1 VPGLTHLVQAHRS
14 PESLRRSLRDL
25 AAFGLLARPVKA
37 RGWALG
43 FKGPGMSERKYT
55 APALEKGLD
64 ILDLLARHGQAMT
77 LSQISV
83 ALEKSVSEIFRMVQV
98 LEFKGFIET
107 SPSGDGYE
115 LTNRL
120 FRLGMA
126 RAPVKNLLE
135 AALPLMREL
144 AARVEQSC
152 HLAQASREQIV
163 VIARIE
169 NPGYYGY
176 SVRTGHRRD
185 IVAATSGMV
194 LYAFQPP
201 LVQARWREVIFN
213 GVAPGEQAA
222 FLANANQVAQQGYWR
237 AESDLVPNI
246 IDISAPIMTGGT
258 AIAALTMPYLYKRGV
273 RPVDQIID
281 DVRETAAAISREVQG
296 TA

>member
-1 VPGLTHLVQAHRS
+1 
-14 PESLRRSLRDL
+14 
-25 AAFGLLARPVKA
+25 
-37 RGWALG
+37 
-43 FKGPGMSERKYT
+43 MSDRKYT

-64 ILDLLARHGQAMT
+64 ILDLLAAHGQAMT

-83 ALEKSVSEIFRMVQV
+83 ALERSVGEIFRMIHV

-107 SPSGDGYE
+107 APGAEGYE

-126 RAPVKNLLE
+126 RAPVKTLLE
-135 AALPLMREL
+135 AALPPMREL

-163 VIARIE
+163 VVARIE

-201 LVQARWREVIFN
+201 PVQVVWREMIFKD
-213 GVAPGEQAA
+213 VSQAEQST
-222 FLANANQVAQQGYWR
+222 FLANAEQVARQGYWR

-246 IDISAPIMTGGT
+246 IDLSSPIVADGT
-258 AIAALTMPYLYKRGV
+258 AVAALTMPYLYKRGA
-273 RPVDQIID
+273 RSID
-281 DVRETAAAISREVQG
+281 ESIAEVQATAAAISSEIQG
-296 TA
+296 VT

>member
-1 VPGLTHLVQAHRS
+1 
-14 PESLRRSLRDL
+14 
-25 AAFGLLARPVKA
+25 
-37 RGWALG
+37 
-43 FKGPGMSERKYT
+43 MSDRKYT

-64 ILDLLARHGQAMT
+64 ILDLLARNGQAMT

-83 ALEKSVSEIFRMVQV
+83 ALGRSVGEIFRMIQV

-107 SPSGDGYE
+107 APSGEGYE
-115 LTNRL
+115 LTNRV

-126 RAPVKNLLE
+126 RAPVKSLLE

-163 VIARIE
+163 VVARIE

-185 IVAATSGMV
+185 MVAATSGMV

-201 LVQARWREVIFN
+201 AVQARWREMIFD
-213 GVAPGEQAA
+213 GVSPAEQDA
-222 FLANANQVAQQGYWR
+222 FLASAEQVARQGYWR

-246 IDISAPIMTGGT
+246 IDVSAPIMADGA
-258 AIAALTMPYLYKRGV
+258 AIAALTMPYLYKRGM
-273 RPVDQIID
+273 RPVEETITELQA
-281 DVRETAAAISREVQG
+281 TAAAVSREIQG
-296 TA
+296 VA